1 MLGGA
6 AWADYD
12 GDNLIDLLV
21 YGKDSLGI
29 SQTTL
34 LHNNGSGFD
43 PDTSQQLTGLSMGD
57 AAWTDMDADGD
68 PDLLMTGEISPRHSL
83 TAVYRNNAGTLTPTS
98 QPGIPNLSLGHC
110 RWADFDNDGDRD
122 FILTGFNEVFGFQ
135 GVIGKND
142 GQGNFAPVSNPLYST
157 RDWTSLAVGDFD
169 GDGLPDIAFSDISP
183 RLAEGMRTRI
193 LKNVGALNFSVVS
206 SAVPG
211 LYEGSLA
218 FGDQDGD
225 GKKDL
230 LVTGSGVTTHAA
242 VYRCQGGQFMATSAS
257 FRGIGQGD
265 AVWADF
271 DQDGDLDVVLS
282 GKSDAGLST
291 SFFKTVAEAW
301 H

>member
-1 MLGGA
+1 
-6 AWADYD
+6 
-12 GDNLIDLLV
+12 
-21 YGKDSLGI
+21 
-29 SQTTL
+29 
-34 LHNNGSGFD
+34 
-43 PDTSQQLTGLSMGD
+43 
-57 AAWTDMDADGD
+57 
-68 PDLLMTGEISPRHSL
+68 
-83 TAVYRNNAGTLTPTS
+83 
-98 QPGIPNLSLGHC
+98 
-110 RWADFDNDGDRD
+110 
-122 FILTGFNEVFGFQ
+122 LTGFNEVVGFQ

-142 GQGNFAPVSNPLYST
+142 GQGNFVPVSNPLYST

-206 SAVPG
+206 AAVPG

-242 VYRCQGGQFMATSAS
+242 VYRCQGGQFLATSAS
-257 FRGIGQGD
+257 FRGVGQGD

-282 GKSDAGLST
+282 GKTDAGLST
-291 SFFKTVAEAW
+291 LFFQNSGGNLALAQGPTLMPALYHSRLAVADWNADGYPDFVVIGQDAADKPQAYLAMW
-301 H
+301 NNSLQTFKF